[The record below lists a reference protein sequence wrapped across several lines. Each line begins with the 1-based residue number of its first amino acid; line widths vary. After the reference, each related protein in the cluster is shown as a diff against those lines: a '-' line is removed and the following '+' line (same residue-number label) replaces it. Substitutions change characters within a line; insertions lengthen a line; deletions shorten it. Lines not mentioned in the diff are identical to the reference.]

1 MRSTQKRRCRSNRGF
16 TLVEMIVTMML
27 LSILLTISVMG
38 LMAWQD
44 WSDFNQANEYAETMF
59 LAAQNQLS
67 EYNATESALT
77 TPPGNTLPSTTP
89 RQVPIVHAG
98 IAIDIAPYI

>member
-67 EYNATESALT
+67 EYNAN
-77 TPPGNTLPSTTP
+77 GTLEDFAKQIWFWNLLWIFRQSRRKILVQP
-89 RQVPIVHAG
+89 R
-98 IAIDIAPYI
+98 

>member
-1 MRSTQKRRCRSNRGF
+1 MRSTQERRCGSNRGF

-59 LAAQNQLS
+59 LSAQNQLS
-67 EYNATESALT
+67 EYNAN
-77 TPPGNTLPSTTP
+77 GTLEDFAKQTKNIVQP
-89 RQVPIVHAG
+89 R
-98 IAIDIAPYI
+98 